1 MKYFSI
7 FEPIRARLASKL
19 AKNTYFSQN
28 KIQYGYRNTQLD
40 TNFESVEKWQ
50 QS

>member
-19 AKNTYFSQN
+19 AKNTYFSQ
-28 KIQYGYRNTQLD
+28 IQYGYQNAQLD
-40 TNFESVEKWQ
+40 TNFKSVEKLQ